1 MNATGGRV
9 LIWGFATRVL
19 HLAFGGGMAAA
30 LLLGLLVDDEHPL
43 FAWHMVAGLFA
54 SGALVLRLLL
64 GVVGPR
70 HTRFTDWPLGPA
82 AMLRHAKAL
91 AGRVAGPAFAGHN
104 PFAAWVMLAMFATA
118 TGLAVT
124 GWMGGEDLH
133 EALAWAMLLWIGL
146 HLAGLAAHTLL
157 HRENISLS
165 MLDGKK
171 KAPAEAALSGG
182 GVFSGAAVAAC
193 LAAWAVVLI
202 GGFDPGAGT
211 LSLPGLQSP
220 LRLGE
225 GEHDFHGSFRHEGG
239 RHTHDSHEQE
249 ED

>member
-9 LIWGFATRVL
+9 LIWAFATRVL
-19 HLAFGGGMAAA
+19 HLAFGGGMAVA

-64 GVVGPR
+64 GVLGPR
-70 HTRFTDWPLGPA
+70 HTRFADWPLGPA
-82 AMLRHAKAL
+82 ALMRHARSL
-91 AGRVAGPAFAGHN
+91 AGRAAGPAFAGHN

-118 TGLAVT
+118 MGLAVT

-133 EALAWAMLLWIGL
+133 ESLAWAMLLWVGL
-146 HLAGLAAHTLL
+146 HLAGLAAHTVL
-157 HRENISLS
+157 HRENIALA

-171 KAPAEAALSGG
+171 RAPAEAALPGRGLVSGT
-182 GVFSGAAVAAC
+182 VVAAC
-193 LAAWAVVLI
+193 MAAWAVVLV
-202 GGFDPGAGT
+202 GGFDPAAGT
-211 LSLPGLQSP
+211 LRLPGMQAP

-225 GEHDFHGSFRHEGG
+225 GEHHFEGSSHHGGE
-239 RHTHDSHEQE
+239 RHTHESHEQE